1 MGGTLSSDSDYD
13 YYDLGRGRVG
23 RLARKERGRGRGRGG
38 LSPASSTEDLTF
50 QCNHCSGTPGGRHSH
65 NSDCTHRLV
74 PCPFVY
80 NIHLYDKPC
89 DERIEFANF
98 LIDFESKHGQIGVME
113 NDTTKKTSCI
123 CFPIKIEAYGR
134 VFIVASI
141 TMDGVY
147 YQWVKLL
154 GSLSEAEEFIF
165 SLEYQ
170 GPNSTHVFL
179 GEVASMDETLDE
191 MISSGKSSSIGFRIF
206 KTQFMDKLWKYSWS
220 ITVKRLD

>member
-50 QCNHCSGTPGGRHSH
+50 QCNHCSGTPGRHSH
-65 NSDCTHRLV
+65 DSDCTHRLV

-98 LIDFESKHGQIGVME
+98 LIDFESKHGKIGVME
-113 NDTTKKTSCI
+113 MT
-123 CFPIKIEAYGR
+123 R
-134 VFIVASI
+134 LR
-141 TMDGVY
+141 
-147 YQWVKLL
+147 KLL
-154 GSLSEAEEFIF
+154 VS
-165 SLEYQ
+165 
-170 GPNSTHVFL
+170 VFL
-179 GEVASMDETLDE
+179 SRL
-191 MISSGKSSSIGFRIF
+191 K
-206 KTQFMDKLWKYSWS
+206 FMEECLLSHRSQW
-220 ITVKRLD
+220 TEFTTNG